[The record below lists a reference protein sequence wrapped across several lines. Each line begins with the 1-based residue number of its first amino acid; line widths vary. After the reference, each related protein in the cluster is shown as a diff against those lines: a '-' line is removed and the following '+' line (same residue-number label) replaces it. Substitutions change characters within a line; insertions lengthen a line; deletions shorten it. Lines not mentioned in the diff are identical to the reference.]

1 MRARAFCYCATIVT
15 SSALAGAA
23 EPSDPTAARA
33 QLQIGYD
40 LKEKGKCADAMPHF
54 VESVRLDPQPKGFLN
69 LADCEE
75 KLGRLSAALSH
86 FLQARDVATAPATAG
101 LKRLAE
107 QRIRALEARLPKL
120 VVKLGKDA
128 PSDATVL
135 RDGVELGP
143 ISLNVPLPT
152 DPGKHTVVV
161 RSANAEKK
169 YELTLAEGET
179 KELEVSP
186 AGGTATA
193 PSAPNMTS
201 TSQPSSAPP
210 SDPTRARATSG
221 QASGEERSDGA
232 GSNPQRTMGFV
243 GVGLG
248 VAGLA
253 VGTVF
258 ALRLAQKNEESDSLC
273 RQPCS
278 AEEQGRYYDAVDDAR
293 SARTLSMVGFGTG
306 AVLGA
311 IGGVLLLTASPSR
324 SMSRLWISPTIG
336 TSAGSLAVSG
346 VW

>member
-1 MRARAFCYCATIVT
+1 M
-15 SSALAGAA
+15 
-23 EPSDPTAARA
+23 
-33 QLQIGYD
+33 QMGYD

-86 FLQARDVATAPATAG
+86 FIQARDVATVPATAG

-120 VVKLGKDA
+120 IVKLGKDA
-128 PSDATVL
+128 PSDTTVL

-152 DPGKHTVVV
+152 DPGKHTVVA
-161 RSANAEKK
+161 RGANAEKK
-169 YELTLAEGET
+169 YELTLVEGET
-179 KELEVSP
+179 RELEVSL

-193 PSAPNMTS
+193 PYAPNTTS

-210 SDPTRARATSG
+210 SDPARTRATSI
-221 QASGEERSDGA
+221 QPSAEERSDVA
-232 GSNPQRTMGFV
+232 GSNPQRTIGFV

-258 ALRLAQKNEESDSLC
+258 ALRLIQKNDESDSLC
-273 RQPCS
+273 RGPCS
-278 AEEQGRYYDAVDDAR
+278 AEEQGRYYDAVDGAK

-324 SMSRLWISPTIG
+324 SMSRLWVSPAIG
-336 TSAGSLAVSG
+336 TSAGSVVVSG